1 MNLFTTIVIDFRL
14 FLKKILIFLQ
24 MLISTSIG
32 FNSLFLNGLNLDL
45 SFLVKRI
52 CMKWEIMSVPVSVN
66 LANHISPTLVESPK
80 GMITRILNLQLQQL
94 NPPKGNQNL
103 SGSYYH
109 KEPRHWKRVINLSTL
124 GTFSPPTSISN
135 IYPILNNRKSRTP
148 PNTLS

>member
-1 MNLFTTIVIDFRL
+1 
-14 FLKKILIFLQ
+14 

-80 GMITRILNLQLQQL
+80 GMITRILNLQL
-94 NPPKGNQNL
+94 
-103 SGSYYH
+103 
-109 KEPRHWKRVINLSTL
+109 
-124 GTFSPPTSISN
+124 
-135 IYPILNNRKSRTP
+135 
-148 PNTLS
+148 